1 MTASIQDNLRYWR
14 TSLADGAL
22 GEGKFTQSDRKR
34 FTDIPADALK
44 TGVLP
49 KEVLDRVFQGQ
60 TSARTVAV
68 RFWPLVTARKSSHG
82 AARGGGLPEIVAPV
96 VTEATVDRDGQIT
109 PMRNAL
115 ARDLLTPLPSG
126 EFAIGSVD
134 ALDTFLTETPL
145 PDMSGSAAWQDY
157 LSHCRRMVDA
167 VSQGWPRGDADY
179 QPIGSGFLEL
189 AEDANATVRGILD
202 LYDKLLAEAPEA
214 PLLQQVAHPKRAAAN
229 PDHRIEQ
236 EFSRRLGHSNPNFPL
251 AQHQRQV
258 LAWLDAS
265 APGEVIAVNGPPGT
279 GKTTML
285 LSAVAGLW
293 VRAALRGE
301 DPPVIVAA
309 SSNNQA
315 VTNIIDAFGKD
326 FDKGDGPFAGRWLP
340 EMESFG
346 MFLASHSRRLEAA
359 RRYQTEEFQVERETV
374 VYVQRAKDI
383 YLQAA
388 GVAFPELANPDLE
401 SVLAALQRRMAGET
415 DKLAQIDRANS
426 VYRAASS
433 ALSTTLGP
441 DPGAA
446 EALRVEETATRMAAL
461 EKLRAARAALD
472 QHLAS
477 ESSLTALIGFLPS
490 VKEKRAL
497 RARLAIGELVLGLE
511 TAKRVSDIEDRVR
524 TDLLAAE
531 EALQSAERELATAR
545 ALRFDFHQAERNRA
559 KARKAFGG
567 ADDIA
572 ELERQA
578 DLHVRFSLFLLATHY
593 WEGRWLLAMEADL
606 AGIVSS
612 KGKNGKATV
621 IPRWH
626 RRMML
631 TPCAVAT
638 FASLPGKMTYSR
650 RDGGKWATEYL
661 FNFIDLLIV
670 DEAGQVLPEVA
681 GASFALAKRA
691 LVIGDTQQIEPISSV
706 PRPVDVSN
714 LRENGL
720 LPREAGIDTLNDRGI
735 CSTSGSAMRLAQQ
748 ACRVSPY
755 QDLERGLY
763 LFEHRRCYDE
773 IISFCNALCYKGKLQ
788 PLRGKAPTDG
798 GLPALGY
805 LHIDGR
811 AFTTGSSR
819 ANPLEAQTIAAWLDA
834 NRTGLEARYG
844 RPLEQIVGIVT
855 PFGRQVREI
864 REACA
869 SRKIAVEGRGGMII
883 GTVHALQGAERPVVI
898 FSPVYS
904 KHADG
909 VFIDVSPS
917 MLNVTVS
924 RAKDSCLVFG
934 DMDVMAAAKTGSPR
948 AIFADFLSASE
959 LNALEFTAE
968 PRTDL
973 KQENGQIKMLRD
985 AAGHDAF
992 LLEALSGIG
1001 RRYTIVSPWVIASTM
1016 ERVGLLAAFE
1026 AAVQRGAEIDVF
1038 ADPLLNTGQAA
1049 DGLTQMEAVE
1059 KVFSE
1064 IGIRLHKL
1072 PKLHSKIVAIDTDLL
1087 CIGSYN
1093 WLSADRHGQYARHET
1108 SFVYRGQHLEE
1119 EISTVIGSLRQREK

>member
-1 MTASIQDNLRYWR
+1 MTASICDILSYWR
-14 TSLADGAL
+14 ASLADGAL
-22 GEGKFTQSDRKR
+22 GEGKFTQADRKR
-34 FTDIPADALK
+34 FVEIPAGALK
-44 TGVLP
+44 TGLLP
-49 KEVLDRVFQGQ
+49 AEVLDHLFRGQ
-60 TSARTVAV
+60 IAAKTVAI

-82 AARGGGLPEIVAPV
+82 AARAGGLPELVAPV
-96 VTEATVDRDGQIT
+96 VTEATVDRDGKIT
-109 PMRNAL
+109 PLRNAL

-126 EFAIGSVD
+126 EFAIGSIE

-145 PDMSGSAAWQDY
+145 PEMSGDNAWETY
-157 LSHCRRMVDA
+157 LGHCRKMVDA
-167 VSQGWPRGDADY
+167 VSQGWPRGDLDY

-202 LYDKLLAEAPEA
+202 LYDKLLAEQPDT
-214 PLLQQVAHPKRAAAN
+214 PLLKQVADPKTAATD

-326 FDKGDGPFAGRWLP
+326 FDRGVGPFAGRWLP
-340 EMESFG
+340 EVESFG

-374 VYVQRAKDI
+374 VYAERAKTI
-383 YLQAA
+383 YLEAA
-388 GVAFPELANPDLE
+388 RTAFPELDNPDVG
-401 SVLAALQRRMAGET
+401 SVIAALQKRMVSEV
-415 DKLAQIDRANS
+415 DKLAQIDRTNS
-426 VYRAASS
+426 AYRAAAS
-433 ALSTTLGP
+433 ALEASLGP
-441 DPGAA
+441 DPEAT
-446 EALRVEETATRMAAL
+446 EALRVEEAARRTSAA
-461 EKLRAARAALD
+461 EKLRAARTALD
-472 QHLAS
+472 KHLAS
-477 ESSLTALIGFLPS
+477 ESSLTTVVGFLTS
-490 VKEKRAL
+490 VKEKRAA
-497 RARLAIGELVLGLE
+497 RARLAIGDLVSGLDD
-511 TAKRVSDIEDRVR
+511 ARRVSEIEDRIR
-524 TDLLAAE
+524 TELRAAE
-531 EALQSAERELATAR
+531 KALQSAELSLADAR
-545 ALRFDFHQAERNRA
+545 ALRLTFQEADKNWAT
-559 KARKAFGG
+559 ARELLGG
-567 ADDIA
+567 ADDA
-572 ELERQA
+572 TELERQA
-578 DLHVRFSLFLLATHY
+578 DLDVRFSLFLLATHY

-606 AGIVSS
+606 AGIVAS

-626 RRMML
+626 RRVML

-638 FASLPGKMTYSR
+638 FASLPGKMTYTR

-661 FNFIDLLIV
+661 YNFIDLLIV

-681 GASFALAKRA
+681 AASFSLAKRA

-714 LRENGL
+714 LRHSGL
-720 LPREAGIDTLNDRGI
+720 LPSDAGIETLVQRGI
-735 CSTSGSAMRLAQQ
+735 SSTNGSAMRLAQQ

-755 QDLERGLY
+755 PDLEKGLY

-773 IISFCNALCYKGKLQ
+773 IISFSNALCYKGKLR
-788 PLRGKAPTDG
+788 PLRGKAPADA

-811 AFTTGSSR
+811 ALSSGSSR
-819 ANPLEAQTIAAWLDA
+819 SNPLEAQTIAAWLDA
-834 NRTGLEARYG
+834 NRAGLEARYR
-844 RPLEQIVGIVT
+844 RPLEQVVAIVT

-864 REACA
+864 RDACA
-869 SRKIAVEGRGGMII
+869 GRRIAVEGRDAMTV

-904 KHADG
+904 KHSDG
-909 VFIDVSPS
+909 GFIDASPS
-917 MLNVTVS
+917 MLNVMVS
-924 RAKDSCLVFG
+924 RAKYSCLVFG
-934 DMDVMAAAKTGSPR
+934 DMDVMAVAKTGSPR
-948 AIFADFLSASE
+948 AILADFLFASE
-959 LNALEFTAE
+959 RNALEFAVE
-968 PRTDL
+968 PREDL
-973 KQENGQIKMLRD
+973 QQGSGQIQMLRD

-992 LLEALSGIG
+992 FLDALSGRG

-1016 ERVGLLAAFE
+1016 ERVGILAAFN
-1026 AAVQRGAEIDVF
+1026 AAVQRGAEVDVF
-1038 ADPLLNTGQAA
+1038 VDPLLNLGPAA
-1049 DGLTQMEAVE
+1049 GGLTQMEAVE
-1059 KVFSE
+1059 KAFSR
-1064 IGIRLHKL
+1064 IGVRLHKL

-1119 EISTVIGSLRQREK
+1119 EISTIVGSLQRREA